1 MILIYE
7 TNKFQS
13 NLPQNLK
20 EDIERFKEQISKLDV
35 NEVKS
40 ILDRH
45 GPYLKKRIL
54 NYRIISKLEFISEFP
69 VLILL
74 DILSRG
80 GINYTQFNN
89 DAISYGINFLE
100 PIIKNE
106 YQSIQIFVD
115 NNKPQ
120 VPPKPLLPD
129 YFYQWMGTG
138 TDTTR
143 EETLIYETYEW
154 VEKTK
159 SPSFLSYKTRFYDVL
174 LNLIQSTDEIVIE
187 PINNCIKTSYNRG
200 KKEYKVVYNE
210 LLSVN
215 NQKIFILI
223 QPLIEPEILD
233 QNTLN
238 DFTNLFNKNFIPD
251 NDTLAKISYRAYP
264 DYILAEE
271 KLWYDIE
278 TDSQAN
284 LALSSEEE
292 NILQELKSNEKSS
305 FPIFINGRAGSGK
318 STILYYIYSDF
329 INKKLR
335 KGFEGSPIFIT
346 YNEMLLETA
355 KKTVKSILNSNAEFA
370 NENQT
375 IELND
380 LNPYFKTFY
389 ELLFTLLPD
398 EQKIKFEPDKRITF
412 HKFKTDI
419 WEKIY
424 NKPNYLSPELSWFI
438 IRAYIKGYYQN
449 KYMEPIDYSELPRRE
464 KIITN
469 QIFDDVYNY
478 VWKSYETISV
488 QNKYW
493 DDQDLVRELL
503 NSKLE
508 EPEYI
513 ALFCDEAQDFTRI
526 ELRFLMRLLIFS
538 KYQIPIGIKSIPIV
552 FAGDPLQTINPTG
565 FRWEATGSIFHE
577 EIIQEIDPN
586 GRLGIK
592 LNFKELTYNY
602 RSTPSITKFSNVI
615 LMWRDAITRAR
626 LSPQLPWRTNQE
638 GTIPYRFEIQS
649 EIKDKLKEILKDK
662 IVIVP
667 VEEEQLKSF
676 VKSDELLKEIF
687 VDVDNNWPVKNILTP
702 ILAKGLE
709 FDDVIIY
716 KFGDHFH
723 SILEQK
729 NYPTNLHD
737 LFSQVGDDIETS
749 FFEINYF
756 FNQLY
761 VSTSRAK
768 KNLYLIDTNNGNK
781 VLWRY
786 TLDENSI
793 FTSIPQDYEYNKWS
807 GYVSTTQ
814 IGDIQTLLLTPEEKR
829 KNANELKQR
838 GLIAKEPN
846 LLKMAA
852 QYFNELSNIS
862 ESTECLAYSY
872 KFEEKYEKA
881 AELFQKIHKY
891 DEVKECLITGKQ
903 WDLLLNFYHQH
914 SSQQNEPTFKVVNYI
929 TSNENDINSFIDFTQ
944 FLNKIILDRNY
955 LNFIKN
961 KFEWITAFDKY
972 FKFIRNYNQT
982 SNITDDIWQTVINIL
997 REIETYFGRNATRCL
1012 ALANF
1017 YSGNYELACQ
1027 IWDRLRE
1034 NDHENY
1040 YVAKSKILNPP
1051 ANLKYLL
1058 KLGLYDEI
1066 INLWESSYQTADLN
1080 WFEDVKEAII
1090 KKSLSDKLI
1099 ILYVSYDK
1107 FDNALKLFEQFI
1119 NKATSE
1125 DDIFEL
1131 TDKII
1136 NRLIVSRFSNYNKLE
1151 KNEIEKLKYALY
1163 FLNYL
1168 IQNIQYNWDKKAL
1181 IFSKNFSFIA
1191 YSDTVYSDYK
1201 EISEL
1206 FEQVF
1211 QFLQFKTLLKYLNI
1225 EEIASILERTVT
1237 FKTTL
1242 EFYYNFIEN
1251 VLSLPKKLHDILKD
1265 VEQSVLRHKIVNA
1278 ASNSD
1283 FLFIV
1288 KRMIK
1293 VRLKQA
1299 YYHKEKG
1306 EIEIFESIYNE
1317 AKEFSKL
1324 FSIEL
1329 SEIEISEP
1337 YLPQPFPIKF
1347 NNFEF
1352 EPTLKSVSEFEK
1364 SFAYYPFEFRINR
1377 KTKLILMTNLETYD
1391 TKKISLDSNQFPDQ
1405 FAYGAYEL
1413 LIEKD
1418 SSNLLVLKFYSSIS
1432 GEKKLDGIVTINL

>member
-1 MILIYE
+1 MVLVYE
-7 TNKFQS
+7 TNNFKS

-20 EDIERFKEQISKLDV
+20 DVIENFKEQVNRLEV
-35 NEVKS
+35 NEIKS
-40 ILDRH
+40 ILDKH
-45 GPYLKKRIL
+45 GPYLKKRL
-54 NYRIISKLEFISEFP
+54 GNYRIISKLEFISEFP

-74 DILSRG
+74 DILLRG
-80 GINYTQFNN
+80 GNNYTQFNY
-89 DAISYGINFLE
+89 DANLYGANFLE
-100 PIIKNE
+100 PIIQNE
-106 YQSIQIFVD
+106 YKNIETFVE

-120 VPPKPLLPD
+120 IPPKPPLPD
-129 YFYQWMGTG
+129 YFYQWIGTG
-138 TDTTR
+138 ADTTR

-159 SPSFLSYKTRFYDVL
+159 SQSFLSYKTRFYDVL
-174 LNLIQSTDEIVIE
+174 LDLIQNTDKVIIE
-187 PINNCIKTSYNRG
+187 PINNYIKISYKRD
-200 KKEYKVVYNE
+200 KKEYKIVYTE
-210 LLSVN
+210 LMSVN

-223 QPLIEPEILD
+223 QPLIEPEVLD

-238 DFTNLFNKNFIPD
+238 DFTNLFSENFIPD
-251 NDTLAKISYRAYP
+251 NDTLAKLSYRAYP

-292 NILQELKSNEKSS
+292 NLLQELKSSDKAA

-335 KGFEGSPIFIT
+335 KGFEGTPIFIT

-370 NENQT
+370 NENHT

-380 LNPYFKTFY
+380 LKPYFKTFY
-389 ELLFTLLPD
+389 ELLFTLLTD
-398 EQKIKFEPDKRITF
+398 EHKIKYELNKRITF
-412 HKFKTDI
+412 HKFKTEI
-419 WEKIY
+419 WERIY
-424 NKPNYLSPELSWFI
+424 NKPNNLSPELSWFI

-449 KYMEPIDYSELPRRE
+449 KYMEPEDYSELPRRE
-464 KIITN
+464 KLITN
-469 QIFDDVYNY
+469 EIFNDVYNY
-478 VWKSYETISV
+478 VWNSYKTISE

-503 NSKLE
+503 NLKLG

-586 GRLGIK
+586 GKLGIR

-602 RSTPSITKFSNVI
+602 RSTPTITKFSNVI
-615 LMWRDAITRAR
+615 LMWRDAITRGR
-626 LSPQLPWRTNQE
+626 LSPQLPWRTNQA
-638 GTIPYRFEIQS
+638 GTIPYRFEIQN

-687 VDVDNNWPVKNILTP
+687 VDVDNNWPVKNVLTP

-723 SILEQK
+723 SLLKQK
-729 NYPTNLHD
+729 NYPVNLHD
-737 LFSQVGDDIETS
+737 LFSKVGDDIETS

-761 VSTSRAK
+761 VSASRAK

-793 FTSIPQDYEYNKWS
+793 FTSIPQDYEFNKWS
-807 GYVSTTQ
+807 GYVSPTQ

-852 QYFNELSNIS
+852 QYYNELSNIS

-872 KFEEKYEKA
+872 KFEEEYEKA

-891 DEVKECLITGKQ
+891 DEVKECLILGKL
-903 WDLLLNFYHQH
+903 WNKLFNFYHQH
-914 SSQQNEPTFKVVNYI
+914 PSQQSEPTFKVVNYI
-929 TSNENDINSFIDFTQ
+929 ISEENDINSFIAFTQ
-944 FLNKIILDRNY
+944 FLNTIIQDRNY

-961 KFEWITAFDKY
+961 KSEWATAFDKY
-972 FKFIRNYNQT
+972 FRFIRNYTET
-982 SNITDDIWQTVINIL
+982 SNTADDIWPSVINIL
-997 REIETYFGRNATRCL
+997 QDIETHFGRNATRCL

-1017 YSGNYELACQ
+1017 YSGNFAIACQ
-1027 IWDRLRE
+1027 IWDKLRE
-1034 NDHENY
+1034 NEHEY
-1040 YVAKSKILNPP
+1040 YYFAKSKILSPP

-1066 INLWESSYQTADLN
+1066 INLWENNYQIADVH

-1090 KKSLSDKLI
+1090 KKSLTDKLI
-1099 ILYVSYDK
+1099 ILNVSYNK
-1107 FDNALKLFEQFI
+1107 LDNALKLYEQFI
-1119 NKATSE
+1119 EKTTSE

-1136 NRLIVSRFSNYNKLE
+1136 NRLGITRFSNYNKLE
-1151 KNEIEKLKYALY
+1151 RNEIEKLKYALY

-1168 IQNIQYNWDKKAL
+1168 IQNVQYNWDKKAL
-1181 IFSKNFSFIA
+1181 IFSQNFRFIA
-1191 YSDTVYSDYK
+1191 YSDIVYSDYK

-1211 QFLQFKTLLKYLNI
+1211 QFLQYKTLLKYLNI
-1225 EEIASILERTVT
+1225 EEIASILERTLT
-1237 FKTTL
+1237 FKSTL

-1251 VLSLPKKLHDILKD
+1251 EISLSKKLHDVLKD
-1265 VEQSVLRHKIVNA
+1265 VEQSVLRHKIANA
-1278 ASNSD
+1278 TNNPD

-1299 YYHKEKG
+1299 NYHKEKG
-1306 EIEIFESIYNE
+1306 EMEIFESIYKE
-1317 AKEFSKL
+1317 ARELSKFFNL
-1324 FSIEL
+1324 EL
-1329 SEIEISEP
+1329 SEVELTEP
-1337 YLPQPFPIKF
+1337 NLPQPFPIKF
-1347 NNFEF
+1347 ENFEF
-1352 EPTLKSVSEFEK
+1352 EITLKSISEFEK
-1364 SFAYYPFEFRINR
+1364 SFAFYPFELRINR
-1377 KTKLILMTNLETYD
+1377 KNKLILITNSETYD
-1391 TKKISLDSNQFPDQ
+1391 TKKISLELNQFPDQ
-1405 FAYGAYEL
+1405 YSFEAYEL
-1413 LIEKD
+1413 FIEKD
-1418 SSNLLVLKFYSSIS
+1418 TSNQLTLKFYSSIS
-1432 GEKKLDGIVTINL
+1432 GNKKLDGIATINF